1 MVTRKDIAK
10 GYAGIRMSHKDWI
23 YNLRKDAEIFRKQ
36 GQHSVARMLLV
47 IAGEHAAIVIGRG
60 C

>member
-10 GYAGIRMSHKDWI
+10 GYAGIRMSHTAWI
-23 YNLRKDAEIFRKQ
+23 YNLRKDAEIFRRQ
-36 GQHSVARMLLV
+36 GQHSVARMLDV
-47 IAGEHAAIVIGRG
+47 IALEHAAIVIGRG